1 VRGEGNQQELLAEAP
16 VSVQEDHPLP
26 SEGSEAS
33 TLETATEWPLLQVKT
48 TLLACTA
55 MYPRAN
61 SEVHKNASKVPGKVS
76 AFPKDSHKP

>member
-26 SEGSEAS
+26 SEGAEAS

-55 MYPRAN
+55 MYTWSTRCRAK
-61 SEVHKNASKVPGKVS
+61 EL
-76 AFPKDSHKP
+76 KPAL